1 MTTGQTDEL
10 TGPMTRSCADPR
22 SALVRRVPLLRR
34 TSYCPDMARELQ
46 NRRGEPSAQNEGLAV
61 EHDRLAQDLSV
72 FARRV
77 EAERIPGLVLDDI
90 VRAAVELIPGAE
102 EGSISV
108 VTGKREVTSRHPQGG
123 GLPAQVDAL
132 QMETGQGPC
141 LDAAYRHQTVRVADM
156 TVEDRWP
163 EFACRAAALGVM
175 SMLCFQLYVER
186 DDLGALN
193 LYSRTPGSFDDES
206 EHVGLLF
213 ASHAAIA
220 FADAEKVRNLTIAV
234 HRRDLI
240 GQAKGILME
249 RFKITPD
256 QAFSILVSVSQRT
269 NRKLFD
275 VAEELTV
282 TGRIGP

>member
-1 MTTGQTDEL
+1 
-10 TGPMTRSCADPR
+10 
-22 SALVRRVPLLRR
+22 
-34 TSYCPDMARELQ
+34 MARGLQ
-46 NRRGEPSAQNEGLAV
+46 DGCREPSAQNEGLAV
-61 EHDRLAQDLSV
+61 DHDQLARDLSA

-77 EAERIPGLVLDDI
+77 EAELSPGLVLDDI

-108 VTGKREVTSRHPQGG
+108 VTGKRDVTSRHLLG

-132 QMETGQGPC
+132 QVETGQGPC
-141 LDAAYRHQTVRVADM
+141 LDAAYEHQTVRVADM

-163 EFACRAAALGVM
+163 EFACRATALGAM

-206 EHVGLLF
+206 EYVGLLF

-220 FADAEKVRNLTIAV
+220 FADAEKVRNLKIAV
-234 HRRDLI
+234 ERRDLI

-256 QAFSILVSVSQRT
+256 HAFSILVSLSQHT
-269 NRKLFD
+269 NRKLSD
-275 VAEELTV
+275 VAEELTA
-282 TGRIGP
+282 TGRITP